1 MHRVYRQP
9 LVSVHSL
16 DSCSGR
22 PDRATRFEALV
33 VTISFEINLLTGLLG
48 AVPCAVDSWIT
59 ASASAAVY
67 ASHKAQLQGSCSCF
81 CTASC
86 HDSPEAANLAKAA
99 ASRCLLIRSGGTLH
113 LVFIFSLSRVLR

>member
-1 MHRVYRQP
+1 MHWVYRQP

-22 PDRATRFEALV
+22 PDRTTRFEALV
-33 VTISFEINLLTGLLG
+33 VTISFEINLLTRLLS
-48 AVPCAVDSWIT
+48 AVTRAVDSWIT
-59 ASASAAVY
+59 TSACAAIY

-99 ASRCLLIRSGGTLH
+99 TSRCLLICAGGTLH
-113 LVFIFSLSRVLR
+113 LVFIFSLCRVLR